1 MTYDAANL
9 RDLEEQIVR
18 LPNVEAA
25 AIRLAGNGEVAA
37 VDVIADRGRSPQ
49 RIVRDVEIILR
60 RGDVEID
67 HRKIGVAALEEPGA
81 VLRGTRRSD
90 PALDEPE
97 GAPHGAE
104 ADEVNS
110 GESTPG
116 RPYASMSDPVPMPAI
131 LDYDA
136 DTERIRLTAVHSTT
150 RDGAFSVEVELAV
163 GAFEGV
169 PGRAEGPAAEPIG
182 CAALVARAT
191 LDAVRNLLQPG
202 YEAQLRELRI
212 VDMGGIPLVAVTVDF
227 GEGRRLQ
234 KVAGACLQHGSLYD
248 TAVYATLDA
257 INRPLG
263 RARFRQLAVLG
274 GQETQAVARR
284 AHG

>member
-1 MTYDAANL
+1 MQHDAATL
-9 RDLEEQIVR
+9 RELEQKIVR
-18 LPNVEAA
+18 IANVQAA
-25 AIRLAGNGEVAA
+25 AIRLDPGGRIEA
-37 VDVIADRGRSPQ
+37 VDVVADRGRSPQ

-60 RGDVEID
+60 QGELDID
-67 HRKIGVAALEEPGA
+67 HRKIGVAALDDPEA
-81 VLRGTRRSD
+81 VLGGTRRGAAPPED
-90 PALDEPE
+90 PPEEDVTGRQEAEP
-97 GAPHGAE
+97 AVRPLE
-104 ADEVNS
+104 AV
-110 GESTPG
+110 
-116 RPYASMSDPVPMPAI
+116 
-131 LDYDA
+131 LDYEA
-136 DTERIRLTAVHSTT
+136 ESERIRLTAVHSTT

-169 PGRAEGPAAEPIG
+169 PGRAEGPAAEPVG

-212 VDMGGIPLVAVTVDF
+212 VDMGGVPLVAVTVDF
-227 GEGRRLQ
+227 GEGRRRLQ

-263 RARFRQLAVLG
+263 RARFRQLAVLDSG
-274 GQETQAVARR
+274 DAPLQARR
-284 AHG
+284 ANA

>member
-1 MTYDAANL
+1 MQHDAATF
-9 RDLEEQIVR
+9 RELERQICR
-18 LPNVEAA
+18 IANVQAT
-25 AIRLAGNGEVAA
+25 AIRLDERGGIDA
-37 VDVIADRGRSPQ
+37 VDVVADRGRSPQ

-60 RGDVEID
+60 QGGLDID
-67 HRKIGVAALEEPGA
+67 HRKIGVAALDHPDA
-81 VLRGTRRSD
+81 VLRGTQRGQEERTEND
-90 PALDEPE
+90 VPPE
-97 GAPHGAE
+97 VDSRANVRPLEAVLEYEAE
-104 ADEVNS
+104 
-110 GESTPG
+110 
-116 RPYASMSDPVPMPAI
+116 
-131 LDYDA
+131 
-136 DTERIRLTAVHSTT
+136 TERIRLTAVHSTT

-169 PGRAEGPAAEPIG
+169 PGRAEGPAAEPVG

-191 LDAVRNLLQPG
+191 LDAVRNLLEPG

-263 RARFRQLAVLG
+263 RARYRQLAVLSG
-274 GQETQAVARR
+274 EEDLEVRARR
-284 AHG
+284 ANA

>member
-1 MTYDAANL
+1 MQHDAATL
-9 RDLEEQIVR
+9 QELERQICR
-18 LPNVEAA
+18 IANVQAT
-25 AIRLAGNGEVAA
+25 AIRLDTRGGVDA
-37 VDVIADRGRSPQ
+37 VDVVADRGRSPQ

-60 RGDVEID
+60 QGGLDID
-67 HRKIGVAALEEPGA
+67 HRKIGVAALEDPEA
-81 VLRGTRRSD
+81 VLRGTQRGTAERSEND
-90 PALDEPE
+90 V
-97 GAPHGAE
+97 APE
-104 ADEVNS
+104 ADPRANLRALEAV
-110 GESTPG
+110 
-116 RPYASMSDPVPMPAI
+116 
-131 LDYDA
+131 LDVEA
-136 DTERIRLTAVHSTT
+136 DNERIRLTAVHSTT

-191 LDAVRNLLQPG
+191 LDAVRNLLEPG

-227 GEGRRLQ
+227 GEGRRMQ

-263 RARFRQLAVLG
+263 RARYRQLAVLG
-274 GQETQAVARR
+274 AEEDLTVRARR
-284 AHG
+284 ANA